1 MYKYVHNKNVY
12 SAGLFALYQL
22 ELKID
27 NNQLNNYAAMDYAAM
42 DVTPGA
48 KFNMTILY

>member
-27 NNQLNNYAAMDYAAM
+27 NNQLNNYAAMD
-42 DVTPGA
+42 VTPGA
-48 KFNMTILY
+48 NFNMTILY